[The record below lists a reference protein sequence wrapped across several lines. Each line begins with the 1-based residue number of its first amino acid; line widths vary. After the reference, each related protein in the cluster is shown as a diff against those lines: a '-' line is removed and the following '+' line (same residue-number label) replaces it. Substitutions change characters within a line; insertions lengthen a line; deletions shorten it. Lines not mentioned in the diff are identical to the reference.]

1 MRVLFLYREV
11 VSFSSPHMTIIIHSI
26 YQHYN
31 ISFLLLIFFWFTHN
45 QGLKNFILSYKY
57 KFTELSLNILYFLYS
72 TFFFLDLFLSPYCG
86 FLVIL
91 NFIYHFS
98 FAIFCLIPKNKQ
110 IKKRSKQCFACF
122 LGWLESCILDF
133 YSFSNHW

>member
-1 MRVLFLYREV
+1 MRILFLYWEA
-11 VSFSSPHMTIIIHSI
+11 VSFSSPHMTFIIHSI

-31 ISFLLLIFFWFTHN
+31 FSFLLLIFFWFTHN

-86 FLVIL
+86 LLVIL

-110 IKKRSKQCFACF
+110 KKIKTVFCLFSWLIRKLYTGF
-122 LGWLESCILDF
+122 LLF
-133 YSFSNHW
+133 Q